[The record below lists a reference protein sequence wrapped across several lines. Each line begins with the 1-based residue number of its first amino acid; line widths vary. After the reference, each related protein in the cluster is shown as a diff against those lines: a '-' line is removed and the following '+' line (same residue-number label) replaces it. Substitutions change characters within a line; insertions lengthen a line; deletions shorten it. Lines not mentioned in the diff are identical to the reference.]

1 MSRTKAAPR
10 FENMRQLLE
19 SLGGIPPER
28 ICLDPPPGLA
38 TKKDLVRLCAK
49 RDKLYELI
57 DGTLV
62 EKPMGRPESYVAV
75 RLIQQIGNFVDDHD
89 LGFITGADDLIE
101 VMPKL
106 VRGPD
111 VSFTTW
117 ERRPERTV
125 DSDQISKV
133 IPDLTVEVL
142 SPKNT
147 RGEILRKLKEY
158 FLGGVRLVWVID
170 PRKRSA
176 DVYTAPDKK
185 ASIDAS
191 GTLDGGDVLPGFRLP
206 LAKLFERLE
215 EPTKGKKRRKG

>member
-1 MSRTKAAPR
+1 MSRTKAALR
-10 FENMRQLLE
+10 FENLGQLLE

-28 ICLDPPPGLA
+28 VCLDPLPGTA
-38 TKKDLVRLCAK
+38 TKRDLLRIHD
-49 RDKLYELI
+49 RRNRLYELI
-57 DGTLV
+57 EGTLV
-62 EKPMGRPESYVAV
+62 EKPMGHPESYVAAKLIG
-75 RLIQQIGNFVDDHD
+75 RLERFLEEHD
-89 LGFITGADDLIE
+89 LGYYTGSDDLIE

-133 IPDLTVEVL
+133 VPDLTVEVL
-142 SPKNT
+142 SPRNT

-176 DVYTAPDKK
+176 TVYTAPDKK
-185 ASIDAS
+185 TAIDAS

-215 EPTKGKKRRKG
+215 EPTKPRKRRKA

>member
-28 ICLDPPPGLA
+28 VCLNPPPGQA
-38 TKKDLVRLCAK
+38 TKRDLIRLCAK
-49 RDKLYELI
+49 RGKLYELI

-62 EKPMGRPESYVAV
+62 EKPMGRPESYLAV
-75 RLIQQIGNFVDDHD
+75 ELGYAIRHFLESHD

-101 VMPKL
+101 VMPEL

-111 VSFTTW
+111 VCFTSW
-117 ERRPERTV
+117 SKRPDKTV
-125 DSDQISKV
+125 DGDQISAV
-133 IPDLTVEVL
+133 IPDLAVEVL
-142 SPKNT
+142 SPSNT

-158 FLGGVRLVWVID
+158 FLGGVRVVWVID

-176 DVYTAPDKK
+176 VVYTAPDKK
-185 ASIDAS
+185 TPIDAS
-191 GTLDGGDVLPGFRLP
+191 GSLDGGDVLPGFRLP
-206 LAKLFERLE
+206 LGKLFERQGK
-215 EPTKGKKRRKG
+215 PTKGKKRRKG